1 MPVISA
7 GVLVFRRTPAGVE
20 VLLVHPGGPFWA
32 RKDDGAW
39 SIPKGVAGEGEAPLA
54 AAVRELAEETGLRA
68 QGDFLDLG
76 SHKQRS
82 GKTVVAFALE
92 QDFDVSR
99 HESNLFS
106 MEWPPRSGRMAEFP
120 EVDRA
125 GWFPLEAARRKI
137 TKGQLPI
144 LRALAERLGIDF
156 PES

>member
-7 GVLVFRRTPAGVE
+7 GVLVFRRTRALE

-32 RKDDGAW
+32 SKDDGAW
-39 SIPKGVAGEGEAPLA
+39 SIPKGLAGESEAPLA
-54 AAVRELAEETGLRA
+54 AALRELAEETGLRA
-68 QGDFLDLG
+68 QGDLFDLG
-76 SHKQRS
+76 SHKQRG
-82 GKTVVAFALE
+82 GKTIVAFALE

-99 HESNLFS
+99 LESNLFS

-125 GWFPLEAARRKI
+125 GWFPFEAARLKI
-137 TKGQLPI
+137 TKGQVPI

-156 PES
+156 PER